1 MTTYLTDL
9 NSKLESTYDAAL
21 LSGNLIFTASET
33 QTTTETEFNIEASLY
48 STRHCEVCYA
58 PALAIKPQGIAPV
71 VEAKSHEKI
80 QRVNP
85 FLPHDPALFVQDAS
99 EHHKILLNKF
109 CVVPRHFLIVTK
121 DFQPQTQPLSPEDLL
136 VAWNALQALKD
147 SHPDAIAFYNCGA
160 RSGASQPHKHLQVLP
175 TSHPTPITKLVR
187 EVIQRRPGRKE
198 TRPGDNFT
206 VPFPCI
212 HHAVL
217 LQDPE
222 NTPNKDAE
230 DILIEAYIS
239 LMDSMLFSIRE
250 YADQEHL
257 SEEEKDLVMA
267 GGRASGLAYNW
278 ILTREFMMMVPRRQ
292 ESTNLSEEGIS
303 LNINSLGFAGMVL
316 AKTAE
321 ELALVRKKG
330 VMEIVAET
338 GFMFG
343 KDGEGRS
350 AEEEATKKKE
360 QEILEKQIGGA
371 LSSL

>member
-1 MTTYLTDL
+1 MTAYLTDL
-9 NSKLESTYDAAL
+9 NSNLESVYDAAL

-33 QTTTETEFNIEASLY
+33 QTTTETEFNIE
-48 STRHCEVCYA
+48 CEICYA
-58 PALAIKPQGIAPV
+58 PALATKPQGTAPV

-80 QRVNP
+80 HTVNP
-85 FLPHDPALFVQDAS
+85 FLPHDPTLFVQDAS

-121 DFQPQTQPLSPEDLL
+121 DFHPQTQPLSPDDLL
-136 VAWNALQALKD
+136 TAWNALQALKT

-175 TSHPTPITKLVR
+175 TAHPTPITNLVR
-187 EVIQRRPGRKE
+187 EVIQRRRGQKE
-198 TRPGDNFT
+198 TRPGEHFS

-212 HHAVL
+212 NHAIL

-222 NTPNKDAE
+222 NNPAGKDAE
-230 DILIEAYIS
+230 DILIEAYIN
-239 LMDSMLFSIRE
+239 LMDSMLLSIRE
-250 YADQEHL
+250 FAEQEHL
-257 SEEEKDLVMA
+257 SDEEKNLVMA

-292 ESTNLSEEGIS
+292 ESTNPSEDGIS

-316 AKTAE
+316 AKTHE
-321 ELALVRKKG
+321 ELEFVKKRG

-350 AEEEATKKKE
+350 KEEEEQKKKE
-360 QEILEKQIGGA
+360 QDILEKQMGGA

>member
-1 MTTYLTDL
+1 MTTYLADL
-9 NSKLESTYDAAL
+9 NSKLKSTYDAAL

-33 QTTTETEFNIEASLY
+33 QTTTETEFNIQ
-48 STRHCEVCYA
+48 CEVCHA

-71 VEAKSHEKI
+71 IEAKSHENI
-80 QRVNP
+80 QEVNP
-85 FLPHDPALFVQDAS
+85 FLPHDPALYVQDAS
-99 EHHKILLNKF
+99 EQHKILLNKF
-109 CVVPRHFLIVTK
+109 YFH
-121 DFQPQTQPLSPEDLL
+121 PQTQPLSPEDLL
-136 VAWNALQALKD
+136 TAWNALQALKL

-175 TSHPTPITKLVR
+175 ISRPTPITNLVR

-198 TRPGDNFT
+198 TRPGDHFS

-212 HHAVL
+212 NHAIL

-222 NTPNKDAE
+222 DTPNKDAE

-250 YADQEHL
+250 YANQEHL
-257 SEEEKDLVMA
+257 SDEEKDRVMA

-292 ESTNLSEEGIS
+292 ESTNPSEEGIS

-316 AKTAE
+316 AKTTE
-321 ELALVRKKG
+321 ELELVKRKG

-343 KDGEGRS
+343 RDGEGRS
-350 AEEEATKKKE
+350 VEEEALKKKE
-360 QEILEKQIGGA
+360 QEALEKQIGGA
-371 LSSL
+371 ISNL